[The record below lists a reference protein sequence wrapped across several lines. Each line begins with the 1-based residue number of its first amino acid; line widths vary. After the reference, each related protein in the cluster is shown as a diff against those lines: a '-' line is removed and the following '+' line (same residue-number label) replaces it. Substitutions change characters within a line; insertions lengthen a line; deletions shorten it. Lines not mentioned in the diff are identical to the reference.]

1 MNSINFFIQHELAK
15 LDSAASIAIQQVRQ
29 AKTIQQLVAAKHVSI
44 RAELRSLRHLAPAL
58 RRLEHTADQ
67 RAEEIVRLQLK
78 ALADITDKDAF
89 KAQRGIFARDWFCLS
104 GNFPQLAS
112 LVKRQSDLLW
122 HACQAED

>member
-67 RAEEIVRLQLK
+67 RAEEIVRL
-78 ALADITDKDAF
+78 
-89 KAQRGIFARDWFCLS
+89 ARRIRKCVRDELRF
-104 GNFPQLAS
+104 G
-112 LVKRQSDLLW
+112 
-122 HACQAED
+122 